1 MQTEHLSPGPT
12 AHLHARSVAPGPVT
26 PRLCHGGRPVHGFMD
41 VVCFSCGLWF
51 YAHYLLTLSLRA
63 GLALRSLTRHVVQ
76 THTYMRACVR
86 THTHTHTHTHTPRPR
101 SYEDVLCQPC
111 KDLSLYY
118 GVEVQYIPLE
128 CVCTGLEQRKGESK
142 VQNTVFE

>member
-86 THTHTHTHTHTPRPR
+86 THTHTDTHTHTHTHTHTKATQLRGCALSTLQGFKLILWSR
-101 SYEDVLCQPC
+101 SAIYPFRMC
-111 KDLSLYY
+111 LY
-118 GVEVQYIPLE
+118 
-128 CVCTGLEQRKGESK
+128 R
-142 VQNTVFE
+142 FRAA